1 MEPEY
6 RPLIPPK
13 HKGAT
18 RPNRMVGSY
27 ERKKVER
34 GLLTPD
40 VHKKIVDAVKTGNHL
55 NVAAQYAGVTAAA
68 LYNWL
73 NIGRGPQAHFERN
86 TRYRNLASDVD
97 QALAQAEVQAVLH
110 WRSAMGKD
118 WHASQKWL
126 EVYHPERWRPKTD
139 AERLS
144 NPTPN
149 ISITMQQ
156 GMIGG
161 NGQPQ
166 IATKSLIELIE
177 ENPQQFGAALKAV
190 NAALNVV
197 EGEYTEVNAPE
208 SVDSPQAGHKAVEV
222 DDYDDAADRIAGLL
236 PEFTSDH

>member
-1 MEPEY
+1 
-6 RPLIPPK
+6 
-13 HKGAT
+13 
-18 RPNRMVGSY
+18 
-27 ERKKVER
+27 
-34 GLLTPD
+34 
-40 VHKKIVDAVKTGNHL
+40 
-55 NVAAQYAGVTAAA
+55 
-68 LYNWL
+68 
-73 NIGRGPQAHFERN
+73 
-86 TRYRNLASDVD
+86 
-97 QALAQAEVQAVLH
+97 
-110 WRSAMGKD
+110 
-118 WHASQKWL
+118 
-126 EVYHPERWRPKTD
+126 
-139 AERLS
+139 
-144 NPTPN
+144 
-149 ISITMQQ
+149 MQQ